1 MTLFKSFSKLA
12 IMLTFFI
19 GAMAHAEIAV
29 IVSASNGNSALDK
42 DIIER
47 IFLGKTASFPD
58 GSQAIPVDQN
68 EGNAAREAFN
78 DKVLG
83 KSSSQLKA
91 YWSRLIFT
99 GKGTPPKESG
109 SDADVVALVAK
120 NPNLVGYVDA
130 AAVDGS
136 VKVVYKFQ

>member
-1 MTLFKSFSKLA
+1 MKLFNSISKIA
-12 IMLTFFI
+12 IAMTFFVT
-19 GAMAHAEIAV
+19 ALANAEVAV
-29 IVSASNGNSALDK
+29 IVSASNVNSALDQ
-42 DIIER
+42 DTISR
-47 IFLGKTASFPD
+47 VFLGKTSNFPD

-68 EGNAAREAFN
+68 EGSASREAFN

-109 SDADVVALVAK
+109 SDADIKNLVAK
-120 NPNLVGYVDA
+120 NPNLIGYVDSSV
-130 AAVDGS
+130 VDSS
-136 VKVVYKFQ
+136 VKVVFKF

>member
-1 MTLFKSFSKLA
+1 MTVLKSFSKLLIA
-12 IMLTFFI
+12 LTLFI
-19 GAMAHAEIAV
+19 GALAQAEVAV
-29 IVSASNGNSALDK
+29 IVSASNGNGSLDK
-42 DIIER
+42 DTIER
-47 IFLGKTASFPD
+47 IFLGKTSSFPD

-68 EGNAAREAFN
+68 EGSAAREAFN

-99 GKGTPPKESG
+99 GKGTPTKESG
-109 SDADVVALVAK
+109 SDADVVSLVAK

-136 VKVVYKFQ
+136 VKVVYTFQ

>member
-1 MTLFKSFSKLA
+1 M
-12 IMLTFFI
+12 TFFVT
-19 GAMAHAEIAV
+19 ALANAEVAV
-29 IVSASNGNSALDK
+29 IVSASNANSALDQ
-42 DIIER
+42 DTISR
-47 IFLGKTASFPD
+47 VFLGKTSNFPD

-68 EGNAAREAFN
+68 EGSASREAFN

-109 SDADVVALVAK
+109 SDADIKNLVAK
-120 NPNLVGYVDA
+120 NPNLIGYVDSSV
-130 AAVDGS
+130 VDSS
-136 VKVVYKFQ
+136 VKVVFKF

>member
-1 MTLFKSFSKLA
+1 MNMFKVISRLA
-12 IMLTFFI
+12 IATTFFVT
-19 GAMAHAEIAV
+19 ALANAEVAV
-29 IVSASNGNSALDK
+29 IVSASNGNSALDQ
-42 DIIER
+42 DTISR
-47 IFLGKTASFPD
+47 VFLGKTSNFPD

-68 EGNAAREAFN
+68 EGAASREAFN

-109 SDADVVALVAK
+109 SDTEIKDLVAK
-120 NPNLVGYVDA
+120 NPNLIGYVDA
-130 AAVDGS
+130 SVVDGS
-136 VKVVYKFQ
+136 VKVVFKF

>member
-1 MTLFKSFSKLA
+1 MNMFRVISRLA
-12 IMLTFFI
+12 MAMTFFV
-19 GAMAHAEIAV
+19 GALANAEIAV
-29 IVSASNGNSALDK
+29 IVSTSNANSALDQ
-42 DIIER
+42 DTISR
-47 IFLGKTASFPD
+47 VFLGKTSNFPD

-68 EGNAAREAFN
+68 EGSASREAFN

-109 SDADVVALVAK
+109 SDADIKNLVAK
-120 NPNLVGYVDA
+120 NPNLIGYVDSSV
-130 AAVDGS
+130 VDSS
-136 VKVVYKFQ
+136 VKVVFKF

>member
-1 MTLFKSFSKLA
+1 MKLFNSISKIA
-12 IMLTFFI
+12 IALTFFVT
-19 GAMAHAEIAV
+19 ALANAEVAV
-29 IVSASNGNSALDK
+29 IVSASNANSALDQ
-42 DIIER
+42 DTISR
-47 IFLGKTASFPD
+47 VFLGKTSNFPD

-68 EGNAAREAFN
+68 EGSASREAFN

-109 SDADVVALVAK
+109 SDADIKNLVAK
-120 NPNLVGYVDA
+120 NPNLIGYVDSSV
-130 AAVDGS
+130 VDSS
-136 VKVVYKFQ
+136 VKVVFKF

>member
-1 MTLFKSFSKLA
+1 M
-12 IMLTFFI
+12 TFFVT
-19 GAMAHAEIAV
+19 ALANAEVAV
-29 IVSASNGNSALDK
+29 IVSASNANSALDQ
-42 DIIER
+42 DTISR
-47 IFLGKTASFPD
+47 VFLGKTSNFPD

-68 EGNAAREAFN
+68 EGSASREAFN

-109 SDADVVALVAK
+109 SDADIKNLVSK
-120 NPNLVGYVDA
+120 NPNLIGYVDSSV
-130 AAVDGS
+130 VDSS
-136 VKVVYKFQ
+136 VKVVFKF